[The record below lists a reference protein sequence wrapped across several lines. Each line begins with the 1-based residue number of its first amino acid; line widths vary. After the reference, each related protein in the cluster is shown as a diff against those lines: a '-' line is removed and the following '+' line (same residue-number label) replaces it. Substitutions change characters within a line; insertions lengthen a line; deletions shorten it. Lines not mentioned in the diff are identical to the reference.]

1 MIKKDFE
8 IDRDSRLYP
17 ELLRQIPNPPKKLFC
32 RGNPELLD
40 CRKVAVVGSRRYSLY
55 GKQTALMIGKY
66 FGKTELAVVSG
77 LASGIDTF
85 AHTGVLEAGGS
96 TIAVLGTGLD
106 WNYPVKNKPLQEEIT
121 EKGLVIS
128 EYENDFSGN
137 QYSFPARNRIISG
150 LSEGVVV
157 VEAGSSSGSLIT
169 AQFAGEQGRTVYA
182 VPGNINSQ
190 FSIGTNLLIRDGA
203 VPLVVVKDVL
213 LDMGLELPEES
224 EKKIALGGDEMAILE
239 IVKRN
244 NGIHV
249 NEIAHIMNKN
259 IGKISA
265 IITVL
270 EIKGIVIS
278 HGGKIHLAN

>member
-1 MIKKDFE
+1 MIEKDFE

-85 AHTGVLEAGGS
+85 AHTGVLEARGN

-106 WNYPVKNKPLQEEIT
+106 RNYPVKNKPLQEEIA
-121 EKGLVIS
+121 EKGLIIS

-213 LDMGLELPEES
+213 LDMGLELPEEN

-239 IVKRN
+239 ILKRN

>member
-32 RGNPELLD
+32 RGNPELLE

-106 WNYPVKNKPLQEEIT
+106 RNYPVKNKPLQEEIT
-121 EKGLVIS
+121 EKGLVVS

>member
-1 MIKKDFE
+1 MTKKDFE

-106 WNYPVKNKPLQEEIT
+106 WNYPVKNKPLQEEIA
-121 EKGLVIS
+121 EKGLIIS

>member
-17 ELLRQIPNPPKKLFC
+17 DLLRQIPNPPKKLFC

-85 AHTGVLEAGGS
+85 AHTGVLEAEGR

-106 WNYPVKNKPLQEEIT
+106 RNYPVKNKPLQEEIA
-121 EKGLVIS
+121 EKGLIVS

>member
-1 MIKKDFE
+1 MTKKDFE

-32 RGNPELLD
+32 RGNPELLE

-106 WNYPVKNKPLQEEIT
+106 WNYPVKNKPLQEEIV

-224 EKKIALGGDEMAILE
+224 EKKIALGGDETAILE

>member
-8 IDRDSRLYP
+8 IDRESRLYP

-40 CRKVAVVGSRRYSLY
+40 CLKVAVVGSRRYSLY

-85 AHTGVLEAGGS
+85 AHTGVLEAGDR

-106 WNYPVKNKPLQEEIT
+106 RNYPVKNKPLQEEIA
-121 EKGLVIS
+121 EKGLIVS

-213 LDMGLELPEES
+213 LDMGLELPEEN

>member
-17 ELLRQIPNPPKKLFC
+17 EILRQIPNPPKKLFC

-85 AHTGVLEAGGS
+85 AHTGVLEAGGR

-106 WNYPVKNKPLQEEIT
+106 RNYPVKNKPLQEEIT

-203 VPLVVVKDVL
+203 VPL
-213 LDMGLELPEES
+213 DMGLELPEES

>member
-32 RGNPELLD
+32 RGNPELLE

-96 TIAVLGTGLD
+96 IIAVLGTGLD
-106 WNYPVKNKPLQEEIT
+106 RNYPVKNKPLQEEIA
-121 EKGLVIS
+121 EKGLIIS

>member
-32 RGNPELLD
+32 RGNPELLE

-106 WNYPVKNKPLQEEIT
+106 WNYPVKNKPLQEEIV

-169 AQFAGEQGRTVYA
+169 AQFAGEHGRTVYA

>member
-8 IDRDSRLYP
+8 IDRDSQLYP

-32 RGNPELLD
+32 RGNPELLE

-106 WNYPVKNKPLQEEIT
+106 QNYPVKNKPLQEEIT

-128 EYENDFSGN
+128 EYESDFSGN

-150 LSEGVVV
+150 LSEGVIV

>member
-32 RGNPELLD
+32 RGNPELLE

-85 AHTGVLEAGGS
+85 AHTGVLEARGS

-106 WNYPVKNKPLQEEIT
+106 RNYPVKNKPLQEEIT

>member
-32 RGNPELLD
+32 RGNPELLE

-85 AHTGVLEAGGS
+85 AHTGVLEVGGS
-96 TIAVLGTGLD
+96 TIAVLGAGLD
-106 WNYPVKNKPLQEEIT
+106 RNYPVKNKPLQEEIT

-224 EKKIALGGDEMAILE
+224 EKKIALGGDETAILE

>member
-32 RGNPELLD
+32 RGNPELLE

-106 WNYPVKNKPLQEEIT
+106 WNYPVKNKPLQEEIV

>member
-106 WNYPVKNKPLQEEIT
+106 WNYPVKNKPLQEEIA

>member
-17 ELLRQIPNPPKKLFC
+17 ELLRQIPNSPKKLFC
-32 RGNPELLD
+32 RGNPELLE

-106 WNYPVKNKPLQEEIT
+106 WNYPVKNKPLQEEIA
-121 EKGLVIS
+121 EKGLIIS

>member
-32 RGNPELLD
+32 RGNPELLE

-106 WNYPVKNKPLQEEIT
+106 RNYPVKN
-121 EKGLVIS
+121 
-128 EYENDFSGN
+128 ENDFSGN

-224 EKKIALGGDEMAILE
+224 EKKIALGGDETAILE

>member
-85 AHTGVLEAGGS
+85 AHTGVLEAEGR

-106 WNYPVKNKPLQEEIT
+106 RNYPVKNKPLQEEIAK
-121 EKGLVIS
+121 KGLIVS

>member
-17 ELLRQIPNPPKKLFC
+17 EILRQIPNPPKKLFC

-106 WNYPVKNKPLQEEIT
+106 RNYPVKNKPLQEEIA
-121 EKGLVIS
+121 EKGLIVS
-128 EYENDFSGN
+128 E
-137 QYSFPARNRIISG
+137 YSFPARNRIISG

>member
-1 MIKKDFE
+1 MTKKDFE

-32 RGNPELLD
+32 RGNPELLE

-85 AHTGVLEAGGS
+85 AHTGVLEVGSS

-106 WNYPVKNKPLQEEIT
+106 RNYPVKNKPLQEEIT

-224 EKKIALGGDEMAILE
+224 EKKIALGGDETAILE

>member
-1 MIKKDFE
+1 ME
-8 IDRDSRLYP
+8 
-17 ELLRQIPNPPKKLFC
+17 
-32 RGNPELLD
+32 

-85 AHTGVLEAGGS
+85 AHTGVLEAGGR

-106 WNYPVKNKPLQEEIT
+106 RNYPVKNKPLQEEIA
-121 EKGLVIS
+121 EKGLIVS

-213 LDMGLELPEES
+213 MDMGLELPEES

-259 IGKISA
+259 IGKLSA

>member
-32 RGNPELLD
+32 RGNPELLE

-96 TIAVLGTGLD
+96 IIAVLGTGLD
-106 WNYPVKNKPLQEEIT
+106 RNYPVKNKPLQEEIA
-121 EKGLVIS
+121 EKGLIIS

-150 LSEGVVV
+150 LSEGVIV

-224 EKKIALGGDEMAILE
+224 EKKIALGGDETAILE

>member
-85 AHTGVLEAGGS
+85 AHTGVLEAEGR

-106 WNYPVKNKPLQEEIT
+106 RNYPVKNKPLQEEIA
-121 EKGLVIS
+121 EKGLIVS